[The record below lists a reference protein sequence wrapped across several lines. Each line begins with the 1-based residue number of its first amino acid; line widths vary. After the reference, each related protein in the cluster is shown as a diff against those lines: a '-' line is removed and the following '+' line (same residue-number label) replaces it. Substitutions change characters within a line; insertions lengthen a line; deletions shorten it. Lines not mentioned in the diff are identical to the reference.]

1 MWPFCF
7 TLMFVFWIT
16 LSIYPGLFVLIQSDN
31 QTTAI
36 IPEKFIL
43 PLFCFLVFN
52 LGDFLGRQFG
62 GCFLLRKDQGLA
74 SLSIAL
80 SRILFIP
87 LFIFCNVQPR
97 HIIVL
102 FKSETYFI
110 LFNLIFALLNGYL
123 VLNSFVNGPLLIPE
137 QYRQFS
143 GYLLVAFLGLGLTLG
158 SLTSPFI
165 LRILL

>member
-1 MWPFCF
+1 MWPFCL

-16 LSIYPGLFVLIQSDN
+16 LSIYPGLFVLIQSDD
-31 QTTAI
+31 QTTTI
-36 IPEKFIL
+36 VPEKFIL

-62 GCFLLRKDQGLA
+62 GRFLLRKNQGLT
-74 SLSIAL
+74 SLGISI
-80 SRILFIP
+80 SRVVFIP
-87 LFIFCNVQPR
+87 LFIFCNAQPR
-97 HIIVL
+97 HLVVW

-110 LFNLIFALLNGYL
+110 AFNLIFSLLNGYL

-137 QYRQFS
+137 QYRHFS

-158 SLTSPFI
+158 SLTSPLI
-165 LRILL
+165 LRVL